1 MGHLLVPGL
10 LRLSRTATSALAFAM
25 VFLPYYART
34 RDLWASITLATPIF
48 TIAMCMFIL
57 NDINDVER
65 DRINHPRRPLA
76 TGSISVRTA
85 GIVYLLLFGTSLIL
99 VRILIERG
107 VHFIYLAGF
116 LLAINYNTVVNN
128 LPKLKNPYVALTATV
143 PVFIVNSALGTQAIP
158 SSAAISIF
166 LFIFG
171 REMLMDVHDAPG
183 DGETLAK
190 SLTTGRAA
198 VIAFILQAMAL
209 VVLGLH
215 LTSSLR
221 VVSLGLILLMFTY
234 ILARWKRPQKRLLLI
249 HLMKVQLVAALSF
262 LL

>member
-1 MGHLLVPGL
+1 
-10 LRLSRTATSALAFAM
+10 M
-25 VFLPYYART
+25 VFLPYYVRT
-34 RDLWASITLATPIF
+34 RDLWSSIMLATPIF

-57 NDINDVER
+57 NDINDVDR
-65 DRINHPRRPLA
+65 DRINHPRRPLP
-76 TGSISVRTA
+76 TGTISVKTA
-85 GIVYLLLFGTSLIL
+85 GIAYLLLFGTSLIL

-143 PVFIVNSALGTQAIP
+143 PVFIVNSALATPAIP
-158 SSAAISIF
+158 TSVALAIF
-166 LFIFG
+166 LFVFG

-183 DGETLAK
+183 DGQTLAK

-198 VIAFILQAMAL
+198 VIAFSLQAMAM

-215 LTSSLR
+215 LTSPLR
-221 VVSLGLILLMFTY
+221 IISLGLILLLFAY
-234 ILARWKRPQKRLLLI
+234 ILARWRRPQARLFLI
-249 HLMKVQLVAALSF
+249 HLMKVQLMVALSF

>member
-1 MGHLLVPGL
+1 MGRPLVSGL
-10 LRLSRTATSALAFAM
+10 LRLSRAATSALAFAM
-25 VFLPYYART
+25 VFLPYYVRT
-34 RDLWASITLATPIF
+34 RDLWSSIMLATPIF

-57 NDINDVER
+57 NDINDVDR
-65 DRINHPRRPLA
+65 DRINHPRRPLP
-76 TGSISVRTA
+76 TGTISVKTA
-85 GIVYLLLFGTSLIL
+85 GIAYLLLFGTSLIL

-143 PVFIVNSALGTQAIP
+143 PVFIVNSALATPAIP
-158 SSAAISIF
+158 TSVALAIF
-166 LFIFG
+166 LFVFG

-183 DGETLAK
+183 DGQTLAK

-198 VIAFILQAMAL
+198 VIAFSLQAMAM

-215 LTSSLR
+215 LTSPLR
-221 VVSLGLILLMFTY
+221 IISLGLILLLFAY
-234 ILARWKRPQKRLLLI
+234 ILARWRRPQARLFLI
-249 HLMKVQLVAALSF
+249 HLMKVQLMVALSF